1 MLPLA
6 LKKAAQ
12 KCAFTDACVTC
23 TPPLISFR
31 LSAQH
36 QCQTSCLH
44 RMAIQQS
51 VKLIVFPDILD
62 LKALCYL
69 KIVLFVVTFV
79 VIIKSQTKDSKLKI
93 CLV

>member
-1 MLPLA
+1 
-6 LKKAAQ
+6 
-12 KCAFTDACVTC
+12 
-23 TPPLISFR
+23 
-31 LSAQH
+31 
-36 QCQTSCLH
+36 
-44 RMAIQQS
+44 MAIQQS